1 MNVSV
6 VLPSFNRARLLPIT
20 IPTYFQEDVSEVILV
35 DDCSSDNTAE
45 VVKELQTRF
54 PTLRYFRNE
63 VNSKQPY
70 TQNVAISKVQSE
82 YIYFGDDD
90 SVLYPGSIRNLLNV
104 MREKNADIVGG
115 RALALF
121 FPEQIDELDE
131 FLSHY
136 RNRIATEANQIVDLS
151 TLSTNFTYTVKEPI
165 KVPFCHASCLCKTQV
180 AREMQFDVKIE
191 GNAYREETDFL
202 IRATLAGYTI
212 YYTSSANQ
220 INLPSAMCSGGARS
234 KNHRHWAE
242 NAIRNNDYF
251 IDKNYDSMQKMFSL
265 PRTKDEMKA
274 LFRVQIKKQVRQKHI
289 MDFLERIG
297 LFKIIYHIKH
307 LNSATLL

>member
-136 RNRIATEANQIVDLS
+136 RNQIATEANQIVDLS

-307 LNSATLL
+307 KFD

>member
-151 TLSTNFTYTVKEPI
+151 TLSTNCTYTVKEPI
-165 KVPFCHASCLCKTQV
+165 KVPFCHASCLCKTQG

-307 LNSATLL
+307 KFD

>member
-121 FPEQIDELDE
+121 FHEQIDELDE

-307 LNSATLL
+307 KFD

>member
-20 IPTYFQEDVSEVILV
+20 IPTYLQEDVSEVILV

-165 KVPFCHASCLCKTQV
+165 RVPFCHASCLCKTQV

-307 LNSATLL
+307 KFD

>member
-165 KVPFCHASCLCKTQV
+165 RVPFCHASCLCKTQV

-212 YYTSSANQ
+212 YYPSSANQ

-307 LNSATLL
+307 KFD

>member
-82 YIYFGDDD
+82 YIYFGDD

-165 KVPFCHASCLCKTQV
+165 RVPFCHASCLCKTQV

-307 LNSATLL
+307 KFD

>member
-20 IPTYFQEDVSEVILV
+20 IPTYFKEDVSEVILV

-165 KVPFCHASCLCKTQV
+165 RVPFCHASCLCKTQV

-307 LNSATLL
+307 KFD

>member
-165 KVPFCHASCLCKTQV
+165 RVPFCHASCLCKTQV

-191 GNAYREETDFL
+191 GNAFL

-307 LNSATLL
+307 KFD

>member
-121 FPEQIDELDE
+121 FPEQIDELDV

-165 KVPFCHASCLCKTQV
+165 RVPFCHASCLCKTQV

-307 LNSATLL
+307 KFD

>member
-90 SVLYPGSIRNLLNV
+90 SVLYPGSIRNLLNI

-307 LNSATLL
+307 KFD

>member
-165 KVPFCHASCLCKTQV
+165 RVPFCHASCLCKTQV

-265 PRTKDEMKA
+265 PRTKDEMKV

-307 LNSATLL
+307 KFD

>member
-165 KVPFCHASCLCKTQV
+165 RVTFCHASCLCKTQV

-307 LNSATLL
+307 KFD

>member
-165 KVPFCHASCLCKTQV
+165 RVPFCHASCLCKTQV

-297 LFKIIYHIKH
+297 LFKI
-307 LNSATLL
+307 NT

>member
-70 TQNVAISKVQSE
+70 TQNVANSKVQSE

-165 KVPFCHASCLCKTQV
+165 RVPFCHASCLCKTQV

-307 LNSATLL
+307 KFD

>member
-6 VLPSFNRARLLPIT
+6 VLPSFSRARLLPIT

-165 KVPFCHASCLCKTQV
+165 RVPFCHASCLCKTQV

-307 LNSATLL
+307 KFD

>member
-70 TQNVAISKVQSE
+70 TQNVAISKFQSE

-165 KVPFCHASCLCKTQV
+165 RVPFCHASCLCKTQV

-307 LNSATLL
+307 KFD

>member
-1 MNVSV
+1 MCYHLSTELVCV
-6 VLPSFNRARLLPIT
+6 PIT

-165 KVPFCHASCLCKTQV
+165 KVPFCQASCLCKTQV

-307 LNSATLL
+307 KFD

>member
-82 YIYFGDDD
+82 YIYLGDDD

-307 LNSATLL
+307 KFD

>member
-234 KNHRHWAE
+234 KNHLHWAE

-307 LNSATLL
+307 KFD

>member
-90 SVLYPGSIRNLLNV
+90 SVLYLGSIRNLLNV

-165 KVPFCHASCLCKTQV
+165 RVPFCHASCLCKTQV

-307 LNSATLL
+307 KFD

>member
-6 VLPSFNRARLLPIT
+6 VLPSFNRARLLPRT

-121 FPEQIDELDE
+121 LPEQIDELDE

-165 KVPFCHASCLCKTQV
+165 RVPFCHASCLCKTQV

-307 LNSATLL
+307 KFD

>member
-6 VLPSFNRARLLPIT
+6 VLPFFNRARLLPIT

-307 LNSATLL
+307 KFD

>member
-70 TQNVAISKVQSE
+70 TRNVAISKVQSE

-165 KVPFCHASCLCKTQV
+165 KVPFCQASCLCKTQV

-307 LNSATLL
+307 KFD

>member
-165 KVPFCHASCLCKTQV
+165 KVPFCHASCLYKTQV

-307 LNSATLL
+307 KFD

>member
-165 KVPFCHASCLCKTQV
+165 RVPFCHASCLCKTQV

-307 LNSATLL
+307 KFG

>member
-165 KVPFCHASCLCKTQV
+165 RVPFCHASCLCKTQV

-191 GNAYREETDFL
+191 GNAYREETDFF

-307 LNSATLL
+307 KFD

>member
-6 VLPSFNRARLLPIT
+6 VLLSFNRARLLPIT

-165 KVPFCHASCLCKTQV
+165 RVPFCHASCLCKTQV

-307 LNSATLL
+307 KFD

>member
-82 YIYFGDDD
+82 YIYFGDND

-165 KVPFCHASCLCKTQV
+165 RVPFCHASCLCKTQV

-307 LNSATLL
+307 KFD

>member
-165 KVPFCHASCLCKTQV
+165 RVPFCHASCLCKTQV

-191 GNAYREETDFL
+191 GNAYREESDFL

-307 LNSATLL
+307 KFD

>member
-165 KVPFCHASCLCKTQV
+165 RVPFCHASCLCKTQV

-242 NAIRNNDYF
+242 NSIRNNDYF

-307 LNSATLL
+307 KFD

>member
-1 MNVSV
+1 M
-6 VLPSFNRARLLPIT
+6 PIT

-165 KVPFCHASCLCKTQV
+165 KVPFCQASCLCKTQV

-307 LNSATLL
+307 KFD

>member
-70 TQNVAISKVQSE
+70 TKNVAISKVQSE

-165 KVPFCHASCLCKTQV
+165 KVPFCQASCLCKTQV

-307 LNSATLL
+307 KFD

>member
-165 KVPFCHASCLCKTQV
+165 RVPFCHASCLCKTQV

-220 INLPSAMCSGGARS
+220 IDLPSAMCSGGARS

-307 LNSATLL
+307 KFD

>member
-265 PRTKDEMKA
+265 PRTKDEMKV

-307 LNSATLL
+307 KFD

>member
-165 KVPFCHASCLCKTQV
+165 RVPFCHASCLCKTQV

-297 LFKIIYHIKH
+297 LIKIIYHIKH
-307 LNSATLL
+307 KFD

>member
-136 RNRIATEANQIVDLS
+136 RNRIATEANQIADLS

-165 KVPFCHASCLCKTQV
+165 RVPFCHASCLCKTQV

-307 LNSATLL
+307 KFD

>member
-70 TQNVAISKVQSE
+70 TRNVAISKVQSE

-165 KVPFCHASCLCKTQV
+165 RVPFCHASCLCKTQV

-307 LNSATLL
+307 KFD

>member
-20 IPTYFQEDVSEVILV
+20 IPTLIFQEDVSEVILV

-70 TQNVAISKVQSE
+70 TQNVTISKVQSE

-165 KVPFCHASCLCKTQV
+165 RVPFCHASCLCKTQV

-289 MDFLERIG
+289 MEFFWKG
-297 LFKIIYHIKH
+297 
-307 LNSATLL
+307 

>member
-289 MDFLERIG
+289 MDFWKDRIV
-297 LFKIIYHIKH
+297 
-307 LNSATLL
+307 